1 MLENFYNNIN
11 RAVSY
16 SRARMELPTDFD
28 FHLHNRFEIYFFI
41 SGDVNYFIEKKMY
54 PLKYGD
60 LIVINNH
67 EIHRPTF
74 LSKVAYE
81 RITIHFDPQHIRLL
95 NSPDFSLLN
104 CFENRPTGEL
114 NKINLSPTQ
123 IEEVLR
129 LFYKIEYQKKNPSE
143 GSDVLTLSYF
153 IELLVII
160 NRAFTSVQPLEDYA
174 NVPEKLVPILDYIDS
189 HLDTDLSLEFLE
201 NTFYLNR
208 FYLSRL
214 FKKST
219 GSSIHEYILFK
230 RISKAK
236 MLLSSGYSVT
246 ESCMLSGFSD
256 YSNFIRMFKKT
267 TGLSPGQYSKNYP
280 ALGTT

>member
-1 MLENFYNNIN
+1 MLETLYRNIGQTIN
-11 RAVSY
+11 Y
-16 SRARMELPTDFD
+16 SRFKIEPSATYD

-60 LIVINNH
+60 LLIINSH

-74 LSKVAYE
+74 LSKNTYE
-81 RITIHFDPQHIRLL
+81 RITIHFEPQLLRLL
-95 NSPDFSLLN
+95 NSPDFNLLN

-114 NKINLSPTQ
+114 NKINLTPVQ
-123 IEEVLR
+123 LEEVL
-129 LFYKIEYQKKNPSE
+129 LLLYKIESLQKTPSE
-143 GSDVLTLSYF
+143 GSDILIVSSF
-153 IELLVII
+153 MELLVLI
-160 NRAFTSVQPLEDYA
+160 NRIFTQTQPLEDTA
-174 NVPEKLVPILDYIDS
+174 NVPEKLIPVLDYIDS
-189 HLDTDLSLEFLE
+189 HLDTDLSLAFLE
-201 NTFYLNR
+201 STFYLNR

-236 MLLSSGYSVT
+236 KLLSSGLSVT

-267 TGLSPGQYSKNYP
+267 TGFSPGQYSKKYP
-280 ALGTT
+280 SDEK